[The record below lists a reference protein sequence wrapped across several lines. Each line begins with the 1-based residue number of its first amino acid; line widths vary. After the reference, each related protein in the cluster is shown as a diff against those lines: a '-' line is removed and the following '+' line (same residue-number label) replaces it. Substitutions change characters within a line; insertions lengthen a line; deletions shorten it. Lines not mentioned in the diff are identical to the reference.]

1 MEVVASNA
9 PNLDW
14 GNVPPSNGNAA
25 ALHVSGMITD
35 DMIKALEGWGPEATT
50 VTDKTVCLSVCLRK
64 QGTRRKVSSM
74 TDAIKT
80 DTDRKLLTINK
91 QIIDSPELEAIQVL
105 DGQIRSYM
113 KRMALPTET
122 LQRGCY
128 LFPLSLVPIIDE
140 QLMTFKTDREALV
153 AKYQAAYPMRMAE
166 AMGRL
171 GQLFHS
177 GDYISQDEI
186 PFVFKM
192 TVDYL
197 EPVQVPGNLSK
208 VSSHIFKRELDKMSV
223 QCKEILAD
231 VESGLVQYLEDFC
244 KHLAASLG
252 KTPDGKLK
260 KLHSTTVQNFQ
271 EFLEHLP
278 EMNITNNQQLAAL
291 GEKAKLLM
299 NGVDPQKLRKDVD
312 IRGKVQEGVAALAAE
327 IPNLITLAPRRKIN
341 FDAD

>member
-1 MEVVASNA
+1 
-9 PNLDW
+9 
-14 GNVPPSNGNAA
+14 
-25 ALHVSGMITD
+25 
-35 DMIKALEGWGPEATT
+35 
-50 VTDKTVCLSVCLRK
+50 
-64 QGTRRKVSSM
+64 
-74 TDAIKT
+74 
-80 DTDRKLLTINK
+80 
-91 QIIDSPELEAIQVL
+91 
-105 DGQIRSYM
+105 
-113 KRMALPTET
+113 MALPTET